1 MEANPRMCI
10 PMSPLQAIAGGGS
23 TGRAVKTAM
32 FPGAAMLG
40 AFDKKKK
47 SNSSAALP
55 TANLGG

>member
-1 MEANPRMCI
+1 MCI

-23 TGRAVKTAM
+23 SSRAVKTAL

-40 AFDKKKK
+40 AFDKKKSK
-47 SNSSAALP
+47 SNDSGALP